1 MTANLQPSTDLLEDL
16 CTRFILNVPA
26 EELESFERLLFLVEQ
41 AHWFYEDFSR
51 EKDLR
56 LRSYS
61 LKEFVALI
69 FRQVP
74 GLQPYQHQLEEI
86 YWRFN
91 AYKQTIPTMGAII
104 LEPNLEKCLLVKGW
118 KAGDGWGFPTGKINK
133 DEADADCAVREVLE
147 ETGFD
152 VGSRLKSHDYIEIHM
167 QEKRSRLYII
177 QGVNESTPF
186 APIARKEIGALAWH
200 VVNELPMTKEQSA
213 MVYHTEEGTRHKFFR
228 VYPYI
233 KQLRR
238 WIKNKRRE
246 QASDEKMVDADPE
259 QVKQKKQKLKKKG
272 QKGEEDKEAD
282 LSEEDLELK
291 KNLELMLERA
301 KDSDAGVQRT
311 ALDGIAREIRE
322 STTSMTSVPKP
333 LKFLRSHYKEMK
345 DLYES
350 IPAQNRNKPALADI
364 ISVMAITSGKEG
376 DRESLRFRL
385 MGSDDQA
392 GSWGHEYV
400 RNLAGEISA
409 EFQHREEQDA
419 DVQDLLNLVSQI
431 VPYHMSHNA
440 EPDAVDLLL
449 EEEEDAMED
458 APQALRIVI
467 ADEELREELRK
478 INSNSRLSEM
488 FLSLAR
494 DLDVMEPKSPE
505 EVYKSHLTEGR
516 APSGPAVDS
525 ARQNLA
531 STFVNAFVNA
541 GFGQDKLMTVIPE
554 TDSTENVHWI
564 FKNKDH
570 GKTSATASLGMVTLW
585 DVEGGLPQIDKY
597 LYSRDNHVVAG
608 ALLAVGITN
617 CGVQDECDPAYALL
631 CESVNHDDPNVRI
644 GAIMGLGLA
653 YAGTQK
659 AEVQELLVPLVTD
672 TDVKIDV
679 AGFAA
684 LSLGL
689 VFTSTCNG
697 DAIEAIIQALM
708 MRGELELS
716 SPFAKFLALG
726 LGLLF
731 LGRQEA
737 VEPTVE
743 VAKTVNERI
752 SKYAQVTLESCAY
765 AGTGNVLKV
774 QQLLAQA
781 GEHIELKEDESW
793 KAVHQSSAVLGL
805 GLIGMAEDLGNA
817 MAHRALEHLLQYGD
831 TAVRQAVPLTLALL
845 NVSSPSLNA
854 VDTLSRLSHD
864 ADIQVAQNAV
874 LALGIVGGGTNN
886 ARLAGLLRGLGSYYY
901 KEPTMLFLVRIAQ
914 GLVHM
919 GKGLF
924 TLNPY
929 HTDNQLA
936 SGVALAGILAVL
948 HSCLDL
954 KATIGGSQYHHI
966 LYFLTPAMKPRMLMT
981 VDKDMNLLPVS
992 VRVGQAVDVV
1002 AQAGRPKTISGFQT
1016 HTTPVLLSVGERAEL
1031 ATQRYLAVNPV
1042 LEGIVI
1048 LQENPE
1054 YIDSQE

>member
-1 MTANLQPSTDLLEDL
+1 MA
-16 CTRFILNVPA
+16 
-26 EELESFERLLFLVEQ
+26 
-41 AHWFYEDFSR
+41 
-51 EKDLR
+51 
-56 LRSYS
+56 
-61 LKEFVALI
+61 
-69 FRQVP
+69 
-74 GLQPYQHQLEEI
+74 
-86 YWRFN
+86 
-91 AYKQTIPTMGAII
+91 
-104 LEPNLEKCLLVKGW
+104 VK
-118 KAGDGWGFPTGKINK
+118 
-133 DEADADCAVREVLE
+133 
-147 ETGFD
+147 
-152 VGSRLKSHDYIEIHM
+152 
-167 QEKRSRLYII
+167 
-177 QGVNESTPF
+177 
-186 APIARKEIGALAWH
+186 
-200 VVNELPMTKEQSA
+200 
-213 MVYHTEEGTRHKFFR
+213 
-228 VYPYI
+228 
-233 KQLRR
+233 
-238 WIKNKRRE
+238 
-246 QASDEKMVDADPE
+246 DEKMVDADPE
-259 QVKQKKQKLKKKG
+259 QAKQKKQKLKKKG

-364 ISVMAITSGKEG
+364 ISVMAITSGKQGE
-376 DRESLRFRL
+376 RESLHFRL
-385 MGSDDQA
+385 LGSDDQA

-400 RNLAGEISA
+400 RNLAGEISS

-419 DVQDLLNLVSQI
+419 DVKDLLNLVSQI

-449 EEEEDAMED
+449 EVEKLEWLAQYVDDKNYSRTCLYLVSCCAYLAEPDDTAVLRTAYDLYIKCSKYVDAMRIALRMNNHELILSTMTSCPDKLHKKQLAFLLARHGVLLMYEEEEEDAMED
-458 APQALRIVI
+458 APQALKIVI
-467 ADEELREELRK
+467 ADEELREELRN

-570 GKTSATASLGMVTLW
+570 GKTSATASLGMITLW

-631 CESVNHDDPNVRI
+631 CESVNHDDPNVQI

-1031 ATQRYLAVNPV
+1031 ATQKYLAVNPV